1 MTLTIFNDDQ
11 EPIRIEGR
19 PFDDFNF
26 VQELVLKDQGFFLDV
41 PDLQSLVHLQT
52 RNKITGSVVKLDV
65 GNAYLAEGQYL
76 FKSEAVAVI
85 DIDVGVSSV
94 GEPL

>member
-26 VQELVLKDQGFFLDV
+26 AQELVLKDQGFFLDV

-76 FKSEAVAVI
+76 FESEAVAVV
-85 DIDVGVSSV
+85 DVDVGVSSV
-94 GEPL
+94 GESL